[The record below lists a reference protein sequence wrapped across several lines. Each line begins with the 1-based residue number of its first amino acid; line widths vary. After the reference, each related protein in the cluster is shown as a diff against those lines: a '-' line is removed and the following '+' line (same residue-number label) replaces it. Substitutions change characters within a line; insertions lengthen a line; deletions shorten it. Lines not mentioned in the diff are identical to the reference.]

1 MRNLPAWLL
10 WPYRVACVVA
20 LVWVVLCI
28 LAAVFQRKLIYHPA
42 TAASLPPPEG
52 LSWATVEP
60 LQVQAADGLTL
71 RGWRFRPRRT
81 RDEARKS
88 APVVLYFPGNAGHR
102 GYRLDEFELLANQGA
117 EVCCFDYR
125 GYGEN
130 PGTPTEI
137 DLHRDARAAWTLLTV
152 SLKIPA
158 HRIVLLGESL
168 GGGVATQLAAD
179 LCAADEAPG
188 GLVLRSTFN
197 TLTAAATLHFP
208 WLPVNWLL
216 RDRFESQQRI
226 GRVICP
232 VLSLHGER
240 DTIVPLELGQSLFD
254 AAPAQSERGLRKEFV
269 PLREADHNDV
279 VQSAGPDL
287 ARALRAFLN
296 RAIPESQD

>member
-1 MRNLPAWLL
+1 M
-10 WPYRVACVVA
+10 
-20 LVWVVLCI
+20 
-28 LAAVFQRKLIYHPA
+28 
-42 TAASLPPPEG
+42 
-52 LSWATVEP
+52 
-60 LQVQAADGLTL
+60 
-71 RGWRFRPRRT
+71 
-81 RDEARKS
+81 
-88 APVVLYFPGNAGHR
+88 
-102 GYRLDEFELLANQGA
+102 
-117 EVCCFDYR
+117 
-125 GYGEN
+125 
-130 PGTPTEI
+130 
-137 DLHRDARAAWTLLTV
+137 
-152 SLKIPA
+152 
-158 HRIVLLGESL
+158 
-168 GGGVATQLAAD
+168 
-179 LCAADEAPG
+179 
-188 GLVLRSTFN
+188 LRSTFN

-240 DTIVPLELGQSLFD
+240 DTIVPLELGKSLFD